1 MIKIVASGIIFL
13 ILVLCLTGCTL
24 LFSNQLW
31 RNWRTINFERRYYLD
46 NRVSLE
52 LPTFRDEYIGKK
64 DDYSGWLYTKWKGP
78 GMGDI
83 PASEISTFN

>member
-1 MIKIVASGIIFL
+1 
-13 ILVLCLTGCTL
+13 
-24 LFSNQLW
+24 
-31 RNWRTINFERRYYLD
+31 
-46 NRVSLE
+46 LE

-83 PASEISTFN
+83 PASEISAFN